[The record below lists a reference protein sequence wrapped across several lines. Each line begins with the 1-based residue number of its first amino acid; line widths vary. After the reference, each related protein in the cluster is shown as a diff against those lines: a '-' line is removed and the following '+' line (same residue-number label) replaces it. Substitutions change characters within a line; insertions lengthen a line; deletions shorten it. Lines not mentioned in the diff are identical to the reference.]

1 MARSSPR
8 APARAEEP
16 ASAARPVPKECNA
29 APTTELRDACI
40 AAAREAIARHGIES
54 LSLRDV
60 ARRLGVSHQAPYKHY
75 PSRDHLLAEVMRRS
89 FRQFAQHLDARK
101 HFDDAH
107 QDLESLGRQYL
118 SYAQQHPLEYR
129 LMFGTPWP
137 APQEHSELLHES
149 THAFDILR
157 QVLRRIHGNSAKQ
170 QERVDLDA
178 MFVWSTLHGLVGVMN
193 GNCIDKLGLQQK
205 MLDQVVQHVMDG
217 VARGLAG
224 ARPTKGLVA

>member
-8 APARAEEP
+8 GLVRAEEP
-16 ASAARPVPKECNA
+16 VAAARQMPKDCSE
-29 APTTELRDACI
+29 APTPELRDACI
-40 AAAREAIARHGIES
+40 AAAREAIALHGIES

-75 PSRDHLLAEVMRRS
+75 PSRDHLLAEVMRRC
-89 FRQFAQHLDARK
+89 FQQFAQHLDARK
-101 HFDDAH
+101 HFDDPH

-137 APQEHSELLHES
+137 AAAEHSELLHKS

-157 QVLRRIHGNSAKQ
+157 QVLRRIHGDGVQ
-170 QERVDLDA
+170 QQQRVDLDA
-178 MFVWSTLHGLVGVMN
+178 MFVWSTMHGLVGVVS
-193 GNCIDKLGLQQK
+193 GNCVDKLGLPQK
-205 MLDQVVQHVMDG
+205 VLGKLVQHVMDG
-217 VARGLAG
+217 VVRGIGG
-224 ARPTKGLVA
+224 AVPTRSA

>member
-8 APARAEEP
+8 GPALTEE
-16 ASAARPVPKECNA
+16 AVSTARRKPRESNTVPQ
-29 APTTELRDACI
+29 ELRDACVC
-40 AAAREAIARHGIES
+40 AAREAIARHGIES

-75 PSRDHLLAEVMRRS
+75 PSRDHLLAEVMRRC
-89 FRQFAQHLDARK
+89 FQQFALHLDARK
-101 HFDDAH
+101 HFDEPH

-137 APQEHSELLHES
+137 AAAEHSDLLHES

-157 QVLRRIHGNSAKQ
+157 QVLRRIHGSGPKQ
-170 QERVDLDA
+170 CERADLDA
-178 MFVWSTLHGLVGVMN
+178 MFVWSTMHGLVGVMS

-205 MLDQVVQHVMDG
+205 MLCQVVQHVMDG

-224 ARPTKGLVA
+224 ARPTQPA

>member
-1 MARSSPR
+1 M
-8 APARAEEP
+8 
-16 ASAARPVPKECNA
+16 PKECGA
-29 APTTELRDACI
+29 APTVELRDACI

-75 PSRDHLLAEVMRRS
+75 PSRDHLLAEVMRRC
-89 FRQFAQHLDARK
+89 FQQFAQHLDGRK
-101 HFDDAH
+101 HFDDPH

-137 APQEHSELLHES
+137 AAAEHSELLHNS

-157 QVLRRIHGNSAKQ
+157 QVLRRIHGSSAKQ
-170 QERVDLDA
+170 RERVDLDA
-178 MFVWSTLHGLVGVMN
+178 MFVWSTMHGLVGVMN
-193 GNCIDKLGLQQK
+193 GDCIDKLGLQQK
-205 MLDQVVQHVMDG
+205 MLGQVVQHVMDG

-224 ARPTKGLVA
+224 ARPTQPA

>member
-1 MARSSPR
+1 M
-8 APARAEEP
+8 
-16 ASAARPVPKECNA
+16 PKDCSA

-40 AAAREAIARHGIES
+40 AAAREAIALHGIES

-75 PSRDHLLAEVMRRS
+75 PSRDHLLAEVMRRC
-89 FRQFAQHLDARK
+89 FQQFAQHLDARK
-101 HFDDAH
+101 HFDDPH
-107 QDLESLGRQYL
+107 RDLESLGRQYL

-137 APQEHSELLHES
+137 AAQVHSDLLQNS

-157 QVLRRIHGNSAKQ
+157 QVLRRIHGGSAKQ
-170 QERVDLDA
+170 CERADLDA
-178 MFVWSTLHGLVGVMN
+178 IFVWSTLHGLVGVMN

-205 MLDQVVQHVMDG
+205 MLGQVVQHVMDG

-224 ARPTKGLVA
+224 ARPTQPA

>member
-1 MARSSPR
+1 MARSSSR
-8 APARAEEP
+8 APARAEAP
-16 ASAARPVPKECNA
+16 APTAHQIPKECGS
-29 APTTELRDACI
+29 APTPELRDACI

-75 PSRDHLLAEVMRRS
+75 PSRDHLLAEVMRRC
-89 FRQFAQHLDARK
+89 FQQFAQHLDARE

-107 QDLESLGRQYL
+107 RDLESLGRQYL

-129 LMFGTPWP
+129 LMFATPWP
-137 APQEHSELLHES
+137 AAAEHAVQLQGS

-157 QVLRRIHGNSAKQ
+157 QVLRRIHGSSAKQ
-170 QERVDLDA
+170 CERADLDA
-178 MFVWSTLHGLVGVMN
+178 MFVWSTLHGLVSVMN

-205 MLDQVVQHVMDG
+205 TLAQVVQHVMDG

-224 ARPTKGLVA
+224 TRSTQAA